1 MSAVS
6 AERLRILHILPKLTV
21 SGAENMAAYLMLA
34 LSSSHDVGAVSLYPR
49 ANTTIE
55 KSLSEAGIP
64 VWHLG
69 KRPGFD
75 ASMFWKVDK
84 VLRTFRPHVVHS
96 HLSILRYALP
106 SMILRRIP
114 VSIHTLHNMAEYEVD
129 RFGRLIHRL
138 AFRWNVV
145 PVAISREVERSFERV
160 YGTSCGATIPNGIP
174 VEKYAKSHGAREAW
188 RKKLGFN
195 EDAVL
200 FLSVGRLDT
209 QKNPWMLM
217 KAFAGVSDPRSHLV
231 FVGDGYLLPQ
241 LRETVRAK
249 GLDHRVH
256 FLGERFDIANCLAA
270 ADIFVLTSNWEGNP
284 LSVMEAMA
292 SGLPV
297 IATSVGG
304 VPELVEDAGVLV
316 GPGDAVRFADA
327 MRNLS
332 QDDEG
337 RAVMGSAART
347 RALGRFRVEQMT
359 EAYEALYKSELG
371 SYAARFSRAVNV
383 MPASE
388 EPLDG

>member
-1 MSAVS
+1 VSAVS

-21 SGAENMAAYLMLA
+21 SGAENMATYLMLG

-64 VWHLG
+64 VWYLG
-69 KRPGFD
+69 KRRGFD
-75 ASMFWKVDK
+75 ASMFLAIDK

-114 VSIHTLHNMAEYEVD
+114 VSIHTLHNMAEYEVG
-129 RFGRLIHRL
+129 RFGRVIHRL
-138 AFRWNVV
+138 AFRWDVV

-160 YGTSCGATIPNGIP
+160 YGTGCGATIPNGIP

-188 RKKLGFN
+188 RQKLGFN

-217 KAFAGVSDPRSHLV
+217 KAFAGVSDPRSQLI

-241 LRETVRAK
+241 LRETVQAK
-249 GLDHRVH
+249 GLDDRVH
-256 FLGERFDIANCLAA
+256 FLGERFDIADCLAA

-297 IATSVGG
+297 IATAVGG
-304 VPELVEDAGVLV
+304 VPELVENAGILVDAGDSDRL
-316 GPGDAVRFADA
+316 ADA
-327 MRNLS
+327 MRDLLRNP
-332 QDDEG
+332 
-337 RAVMGSAART
+337 RARALMGSASRA
-347 RALGRFRVEQMT
+347 RALSRFRVEQMT
-359 EAYEALYKSELG
+359 EAYETLYMTHLRLHSRQF
-371 SYAARFSRAVNV
+371 SPAASVLAGARR
-383 MPASE
+383 E
-388 EPLDG
+388 

>member
-1 MSAVS
+1 VSAVS

-21 SGAENMAAYLMLA
+21 SGAENMATYLMLG

-64 VWHLG
+64 VWYLG
-69 KRPGFD
+69 KRRGFD
-75 ASMFWKVDK
+75 ASMFLAIDK

-114 VSIHTLHNMAEYEVD
+114 VSIHTLHNMAEYEVG
-129 RFGRLIHRL
+129 RFGRVIHRL

-145 PVAISREVERSFERV
+145 PVAISREVEHSFERV
-160 YGTSCGATIPNGIP
+160 YGASCGATIPNGIP
-174 VEKYAKSHGAREAW
+174 VEKYAKSSGTRETW
-188 RKKLGFN
+188 RRKLGLN

-217 KAFAGVSDPRSHLV
+217 KAFAGVSDPRSHLI

-249 GLDHRVH
+249 GLDDRVH
-256 FLGERFDIANCLAA
+256 FLGERFDIADCLAA

-297 IATSVGG
+297 IATAVGG
-304 VPELVEDAGVLV
+304 VPELVENAGILVDAG
-316 GPGDAVRFADA
+316 DSDRFADA
-327 MRNLS
+327 MRDLLRNP
-332 QDDEG
+332 
-337 RAVMGSAART
+337 RARALMGSASRA
-347 RALGRFRVEQMT
+347 RALSRFRVEQMT
-359 EAYEALYKSELG
+359 EAYETLYMTHLRLHSG
-371 SYAARFSRAVNV
+371 QFSPAASVLAGARR
-383 MPASE
+383 E
-388 EPLDG
+388 